1 MGRVIFS
8 QWPGKAGAPL
18 GLPGQRTGVLSA
30 AAVTGALRP
39 KRAPKQGGVEVA
51 AELPRDPG
59 AGRGGW
65 RLTKAPHAPPAT
77 WPGSKLDAEDE
88 DQEKSQARLAQ

>member
-18 GLPGQRTGVLSA
+18 GLPGQRTGVPSA

-65 RLTKAPHAPPAT
+65 RLTKAPHVPPAT
-77 WPGSKLDAEDE
+77 WPGSKRDAEDV
-88 DQEKSQARLAQ
+88 DQEKSQARLDQ